1 MTTELHPGP
10 DRLLDLVN
18 GLLPTS
24 ERSDLLDHLRR
35 CPTCEF
41 ALRELAA
48 SHEKA
53 LAMFTEALFT
63 EALSPARSGPSIRVL
78 APRHRRRARWRTVS
92 ALLAAAAV
100 LVAVLWGTN
109 ARRSS
114 PGPSPRGEQMAELVT
129 WLPEPEP
136 TVFQRDATREAADPR
151 IVQGLAA
158 YRDRDARTARRLLSA
173 ARANGPLE
181 QVRRIYLGSA
191 LLHLGQEHDALETL
205 RAIELAQVPEPWK
218 SETQWLLA
226 LAHGETGNTAKA
238 DSLYRLLAARPG
250 EIGERAR
257 RAQSNEA
264 P

>member
-18 GLLPTS
+18 GLLPSS
-24 ERSDLLDHLRR
+24 ERSELIDHLRR
-35 CPTCEF
+35 CAPCGL
-41 ALRELAA
+41 ALREVAA
-48 SHEKA
+48 SHEKG
-53 LAMFTEALFT
+53 LAIFAEM
-63 EALSPARSGPSIRVL
+63 LSPARSGPSIHVL
-78 APRHRRRARWRTVS
+78 APRQRRRARWRTAS

-109 ARRSS
+109 ARRASQ
-114 PGPSPRGEQMAELVT
+114 GPSQRSEQMAEVVT

-136 TVFQRDATREAADPR
+136 TVFQRDATRQAADPR

-158 YRDRDARTARRLLSA
+158 YRDRDARTARRLLSS
-173 ARANGPLE
+173 ARATGPLE

-191 LLHLGQEHDALETL
+191 LLHLGQEDDAFETL

-218 SETQWLLA
+218 SEAQWLLA
-226 LAHGETGNTAKA
+226 LAHEGTGHTAKA